1 MRACILGVIPGDVVD
16 MAVNECRETQ
26 KKSYGELPSQEKIK
40 KIEKLFKKDF
50 GVTKEQ
56 IEKYAG
62 RNMGTF
68 GAEECTDLWG
78 VYTALKNGQAKVEDY
93 FQTKEEVPD
102 PFAKTGEMKELS
114 KKEAIEKEA
123 EEEFENAVD

>member
-1 MRACILGVIPGDVVD
+1 
-16 MAVNECRETQ
+16 
-26 KKSYGELPSQEKIK
+26 
-40 KIEKLFKKDF
+40 
-50 GVTKEQ
+50 
-56 IEKYAG
+56 
-62 RNMGTF
+62 MGTF

-102 PFAKTGEMKELS
+102 PFAKTGETKEFS

-123 EEEFENAVD
+123 GSELSSLWEQTSP